1 MYGKSVAKNKT
12 INVISYYLLI
22 LEIKIYNMIIKDNKF
37 IMGSDILQS
46 VLIVDDD
53 ENVHEFLSLY
63 LKKEG
68 YNVVSAFNGK
78 DTIKLFHETSP
89 SIMIL
94 DIMMPEI
101 DGLDV
106 CKVIRKESKVPIIML
121 TARGEDFDK
130 ILGLEIGAD
139 DYITKPFNPK
149 EVAARIKA
157 VLRRVEDISKEPT
170 KALYYPGLEINLSD
184 YIVKVDGEP
193 IIFTSKEIEILW
205 TLANKPG
212 RVFSREQLLE
222 SVWGCEYSGDTRTI
236 DTHIKRIRAKLNI
249 QENNLWDIKTV
260 WGIGYKFEVNE

>member
-1 MYGKSVAKNKT
+1 M
-12 INVISYYLLI
+12 
-22 LEIKIYNMIIKDNKF
+22 
-37 IMGSDILQS
+37 QS

-78 DTIKLFHETSP
+78 EALKLFHASSP
-89 SIMIL
+89 SIIIL

-101 DGLDV
+101 DGLDT
-106 CKVIRKESKVPIIML
+106 CKEIRKESKVPIIML

-157 VLRRVEDISKEPT
+157 VLRRVEDISKEPN
-170 KALYYPGLEINLSD
+170 KVLYFKGLEINLSD
-184 YIVKVDGEP
+184 YIVKVDGTAAV
-193 IIFTSKEIEILW
+193 FTSKEIEILW
-205 TLANKPG
+205 VLANKPS

-222 SVWGCEYSGDTRTI
+222 MVWGCEYSGDTRTI

-249 QENNLWDIKTV
+249 KDNNPWDIKTV

>member
-1 MYGKSVAKNKT
+1 
-12 INVISYYLLI
+12 
-22 LEIKIYNMIIKDNKF
+22 
-37 IMGSDILQS
+37 MGSDILQT

-68 YNVVSAFNGK
+68 YNVVSAFNGR
-78 DTIKLFHETSP
+78 DAVKLFHETSP

-94 DIMMPEI
+94 DIMMPVL

-106 CKVIRKESKVPIIML
+106 CKAIRKESKLPIIML

-130 ILGLEIGAD
+130 ILGLESGAD

-149 EVAARIKA
+149 EVTARIKA
-157 VLRRVEDISKEPT
+157 VLRRVEDISREPN
-170 KALYYPGLEINLSD
+170 KVLHYPGLEINLSD
-184 YIVKVDGEP
+184 YIVKVKGEAAV
-193 IIFTSKEIEILW
+193 FTSKEIEILW
-205 TLANKPG
+205 ALANKPG

-222 SVWGCEYSGDTRTI
+222 LVWGCEYSGDTRTI

-249 QENNLWDIKTV
+249 QDDNPWDIKTV
-260 WGIGYKFEVNE
+260 WGIGYKFEVSE

>member
-1 MYGKSVAKNKT
+1 M
-12 INVISYYLLI
+12 
-22 LEIKIYNMIIKDNKF
+22 
-37 IMGSDILQS
+37 QS

-78 DTIKLFHETSP
+78 EAIKLFHEASP
-89 SIMIL
+89 SIIIL

-101 DGLDV
+101 DGLDT
-106 CKVIRKESKVPIIML
+106 CKAIRKESKVPIIML

-157 VLRRVEDISKEPT
+157 VLRRVEDISREPN
-170 KALYYPGLEINLSD
+170 KVLHYNGLEINLSD
-184 YIVKVDGEP
+184 YIVKIKGEAAV
-193 IIFTSKEIEILW
+193 FTSKEIEILW
-205 TLANKPG
+205 ALANKPG

-222 SVWGCEYSGDTRTI
+222 LVWGCEYSGDTRTI

-249 QENNLWDIKTV
+249 QDDNPWDIKTV
-260 WGIGYKFEVNE
+260 WGIGYKFEVSE